1 MSSELAGGEMR
12 GALVARLSPA
22 FGRAMSARAS
32 LIAAVTGTTLLTGSA
47 FAQGI
52 ALTNANLIDGSGAAM
67 QPGVTIVIEGGR
79 IVDMGPSV
87 RAPAGSS
94 VIDLTGKYVVPGII
108 NGHGHVGPAPRDPQ
122 LRQYARYGV
131 TTTTSM
137 SFDQDDIQQ
146 FKAAQKAGD
155 LRGARILTVMYRFMS
170 EPFNPGSEAKTPE
183 DARANVDEIVA
194 KGADMIKV
202 WVDAQGG
209 RYPKLTPEFT
219 AAVMDQATRHNKIK
233 MAHIVELEDARRI
246 VDQGVNILAHDV
258 RDQDI
263 PDDFVATLKGKKVA
277 VISTLAREEAMFAFG
292 DRAEGPAFIDDP
304 LFRSALPPARLAVLR
319 TTKHAEQAADP
330 MRSTYQRMFETDKR
344 NVKKLLDADVHLGF
358 GTDSGGELNRF
369 FLQGWFEHRQMEL
382 LRDAGLS
389 PMQIIETFSK
399 NNSEILGID
408 KDFGTLATG
417 KAADLL
423 VLTRNPLDD
432 ITNMRALDTVYLG
445 GKKFE

>member
-1 MSSELAGGEMR
+1 MR
-12 GALVARLSPA
+12 ESPVARLSPA

-32 LIAAVTGTTLLTGSA
+32 LFAAVTGTTLLTGGA

-52 ALTNANLIDGSGAAM
+52 ALTNVNLIDGSGAAM

-137 SFDQDDIQQ
+137 SFDHDDIQQ

-170 EPFNPGSEAKTPE
+170 EPFKPGSEAKTPE
-183 DARANVDEIVA
+183 EARAKVDEIVA

-202 WVDAQGG
+202 WIDAQGG

-246 VDQGVNILAHDV
+246 VDQGVNVLAHDV

-292 DRAEGPAFIDDP
+292 DDAEGPAFIDDP
-304 LFRSALPPARLAVLR
+304 LFRSALPPERLAILR

-369 FLQGWFEHRQMEL
+369 FLQGWLEHRQMEL

-408 KDFGTLATG
+408 KDFGTLANG

-432 ITNMRALDTVYLG
+432 ITNMRAFDTVYLG
-445 GKKFE
+445 GRKFE

>member
-1 MSSELAGGEMR
+1 LLA
-12 GALVARLSPA
+12 
-22 FGRAMSARAS
+22 
-32 LIAAVTGTTLLTGSA
+32 GSA
-47 FAQGI
+47 FAQGTV
-52 ALTNANLIDGSGAAM
+52 LTNASLIDGTGAAM
-67 QPGVTIVIEGGR
+67 HRGVTIVIDGGR
-79 IVDMGPSV
+79 IADMGLSV
-87 RAPAGSS
+87 RAPAGAS
-94 VIDLTGKYVVPGII
+94 VIDLSGKYVVPGII

-122 LRQYARYGV
+122 LRQYARFGV

-137 SFDQDDIQQ
+137 SFDQDDIAR

-170 EPFNPGSEAKTPE
+170 EPFKPGSEVKTPE
-183 DARANVDEIVA
+183 EARAKVDDIVA
-194 KGADMIKV
+194 KGADFIKV
-202 WVDAQGG
+202 WIDAQGG
-209 RYPKLTPEFT
+209 RYPKLTAEFT

-233 MAHIVELEDARRI
+233 MAHIVDLEDARRI
-246 VDQGVNILAHDV
+246 VDQGVDILAHDV

-263 PDDFVATLKGKKVA
+263 PDDFIATLKRRNVA

-292 DRAEGPAFIDDP
+292 DGTEGPAFIDDP
-304 LFRSALPPARLAVLR
+304 LFRSALPPERLAVLR

-344 NVKKLLDADVHLGF
+344 NVKKLLDTGVRLGF
-358 GTDSGGELNRF
+358 GTDSGGEANRF

-389 PMQIIETFSK
+389 PMQIIQTFSK
-399 NNSEILGID
+399 NNSEMLGID
-408 KDFGTLATG
+408 KDFGTLAKG

-432 ITNMRALDTVYLG
+432 ITNMRAIDAVYLG
-445 GKKFE
+445 GKKFD